1 LVDPFTVRQRELNG
15 QSVFEEINDNLKFV
29 LSSIETLGGHN
40 ELVTLRAKGSSLRPF
55 KVVVALEREAQRRY
69 QSKLDAIEKSLEE
82 TNNRINEISRRS
94 GAANAKTLV
103 ITPEVQK
110 EIDQFQRQA
119 EKLVEERRAIR
130 RGLSEE
136 VNTLGRWL
144 QILNLLIGP
153 ALAGLAGFIYHL
165 VRRRPQVS

>member
-1 LVDPFTVRQRELNG
+1 
-15 QSVFEEINDNLKFV
+15 
-29 LSSIETLGGHN
+29 
-40 ELVTLRAKGSSLRPF
+40 
-55 KVVVALEREAQRRY
+55 VVALEREAQRRY

-94 GAANAKTLV
+94 GVANAKTLV

-110 EIDQFQRQA
+110 EIDQFQKQA